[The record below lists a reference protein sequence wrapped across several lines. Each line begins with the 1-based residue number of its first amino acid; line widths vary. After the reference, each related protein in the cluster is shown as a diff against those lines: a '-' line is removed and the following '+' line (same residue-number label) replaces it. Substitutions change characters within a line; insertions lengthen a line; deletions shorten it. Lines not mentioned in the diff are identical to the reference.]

1 MTTIPTEETQEIP
14 SQEQKQSDILELEV
28 WYRTGPA
35 FTDKHQCEVIY
46 GRANVSEE
54 YDEELCRQN
63 YPYRC
68 VGTLRI
74 QPLDVPVIVRCIDVD
89 NATNPRHYIEDLH
102 IYTDYG
108 WKHIKVKE
116 EYVWD

>member
-1 MTTIPTEETQEIP
+1 MKGMANQEI
-14 SQEQKQSDILELEV
+14 QVQGQKQGDILELEV

-35 FTDKHQCEVIY
+35 FVDKHQCEVIY
-46 GRANVSEE
+46 GDADVTEV
-54 YDEELCRQN
+54 YDEDLCERN

-68 VGTLRI
+68 VGTLRVK
-74 QPLDVPVIVRCIDVD
+74 PLSIPVILRCIDVD
-89 NATNPRHYIEDLH
+89 DTSNPRHYIEDLY

-108 WKHIKVKE
+108 WKYIKVKE